1 MGDHRWKRRSHL
13 SLAIPTRSS
22 ALEVGLL
29 SETDGGL
36 KRDWRHV
43 TGDLT
48 CDKGEVHQGLRK
60 QVIQILQ
67 TLGEGSNAWLVSR
80 QGPGDL
86 WDLWARGIDDGQI
99 ILLVGSIQ
107 RGDLELQPSS
117 SPVRQVPKPI
127 PSTPDN

>member
-13 SLAIPTRSS
+13 SLVIPTRSS

-48 CDKGEVHQGLRK
+48 CDKGEVF
-60 QVIQILQ
+60 
-67 TLGEGSNAWLVSR
+67 ESR
-80 QGPGDL
+80 SFNSCRP
-86 WDLWARGIDDGQI
+86 WARGPMHG
-99 ILLVGSIQ
+99 LSAGKGLVICGIYGLVASTMDNKFYLWG
-107 RGDLELQPSS
+107 RSS
-117 SPVRQVPKPI
+117 GV
-127 PSTPDN
+127 T